1 MNKVSLLLLVLI
13 SLLSACEGPS
23 QDTENKAAESTSQ
36 AGPQSAAEP
45 VTAPVDSADLD
56 IGRALYQDGLRANG
70 EPLTAIVTG
79 DVEILGTQFSC
90 NGCHGISGMGSR
102 EASIIVPIIAGPIL
116 FAPAVQPERAAY
128 DIESLATVLR
138 DGITPSG
145 RQIDWLMPR
154 YRLSDEEVGSLSA
167 YLATLSTGP
176 APGVSDSTI
185 RFATVV
191 TDNSSEQERNAVLA
205 VLNRFAEE
213 KSRQT
218 RLESKRWDRGTTP
231 ESRLHTVHRD
241 WILDVWELSGQE
253 SGWGEQ
259 LRVYYE
265 RNPVFAI
272 IGGLLPESPGPLALF
287 CEQNAIPCVLPSTRN
302 PESSDG
308 DLYSLYYSRGLD
320 LEADLIATD
329 LKLFQFDTLVQVYC
343 EASSARAADRLE
355 TDLMDRKLEVR
366 RLAFDCDEETPIN
379 QLQGLLKE
387 SGRSVVV
394 YWLDKAHL
402 SQIDVPSGE
411 RVYFSSTL
419 IGDEIEPLPEPISDS
434 AYLVHP
440 YRLPGTLD
448 PAFRRMDAW
457 TRVRNIELPYP
468 RLQGEA
474 FFAAMLMSEV
484 VKHLDKFY
492 IREYVLDL
500 LGHAQ
505 GMVLYLPYYSRPTFG
520 PGQIYVS
527 KGGYILPVVNGK
539 LDAGSSHW
547 VSPVY

>member
-1 MNKVSLLLLVLI
+1 MNIVSILLLILMP
-13 SLLSACEGPS
+13 LLSACEGPS
-23 QDTENKAAESTSQ
+23 RDTANKTAESISQ
-36 AGPQSAAEP
+36 AGSQTVVKP
-45 VTAPVDSADLD
+45 VSDPVDSADLD

-116 FAPAVQPERAAY
+116 FSPAVQPERPAY

-145 RQIDWLMPR
+145 RQIDRLMPR
-154 YRLSDEEVGSLSA
+154 YRLSDKEVRSLSA
-167 YLATLSTGP
+167 YLGSLSTGP
-176 APGVSDSTI
+176 APGVDDSTI

-191 TDNSSEQERNAVLA
+191 TDNSSEQERNAILA
-205 VLNRFAEE
+205 VLKRFAEE

-241 WILDVWELSGQE
+241 WILDVWELSGEE
-253 SGWGEQ
+253 SGWNEQ
-259 LRVYYE
+259 LRAYYE

-272 IGGLLPESPGPLALF
+272 IGGLLPESPGPLARF

-302 PESSDG
+302 PESSEG
-308 DLYSLYYSRGLD
+308 DLYSLYYSRGLG

-329 LKLFQFDTLVQVYC
+329 LKELQFDVLLQVYC
-343 EASSARAADRLE
+343 EASAARAADRLE
-355 TDLMDRKLEVR
+355 TDLTGRMIDVR
-366 RLAFDCDEETPIN
+366 RLAFDCDEEAPSD
-379 QLQGLLKE
+379 QLQGLLE
-387 SGRSVVV
+387 EPRGSVIV

-402 SQIDVPSGE
+402 SNVAVPSGV
-411 RVYFSSTL
+411 RVYLSSTL
-419 IGDEIEPLPEPISDS
+419 IGDEIEPLPEPVSDS

-457 TRVRNIELPYP
+457 TRTRNIEIRYP

-474 FFAAMLMSEV
+474 FFAAMLMSEI

-505 GMVLYLPYYSRPTFG
+505 GMALYLPYYSRATFG

-527 KGGYILPVVNGK
+527 KGGYILPVINGK
-539 LDAGSSHW
+539 PDLSDVEW
-547 VSPVY
+547 ILP